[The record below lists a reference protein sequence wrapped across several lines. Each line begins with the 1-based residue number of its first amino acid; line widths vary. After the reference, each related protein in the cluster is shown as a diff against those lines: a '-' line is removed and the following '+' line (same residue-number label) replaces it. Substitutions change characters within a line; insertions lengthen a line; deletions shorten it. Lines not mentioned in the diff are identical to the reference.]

1 MFKQNTFS
9 KNNLYRGSLPF
20 FLAEEKKG
28 VIFLA
33 SSNKNIEDYYYTL
46 KDFYNGEIIK
56 IDDFEDENDE
66 YKKNYALIDCL
77 KNKNKY
83 IILISLQGIMKKYV
97 KEGERLFFE
106 KGKEI
111 GRKELEEKLIGSG
124 YRKNYLVEE
133 RMEYSLRGDILDIFP
148 ISSEFPY
155 RIEFFDEEV
164 ERITEFDLYTQKSI
178 EEKENIYMY
187 IDKNKNERFSF
198 LEILKD
204 FGKSAEKFYIEN
216 TEILRYKLEE
226 QILKNRDNE
235 EEYRKIFEEISSSF
249 EPLETKRLD
258 FDKIKKYEDLEVI
271 KKESRKQKILI
282 LSEEKKRYDEIF
294 ADCKNIEIKK
304 YPH

>member
-9 KNNLYRGSLPF
+9 ESDLYRGSLPF

-111 GRKELEEKLIGSG
+111 GRKELEEKLIGTG
-124 YRKNYLVEE
+124 NRKNNLVEE
-133 RMEYSLRGDILDIFP
+133 RME
-148 ISSEFPY
+148 
-155 RIEFFDEEV
+155 
-164 ERITEFDLYTQKSI
+164 
-178 EEKENIYMY
+178 
-187 IDKNKNERFSF
+187 
-198 LEILKD
+198 
-204 FGKSAEKFYIEN
+204 
-216 TEILRYKLEE
+216 
-226 QILKNRDNE
+226 
-235 EEYRKIFEEISSSF
+235 
-249 EPLETKRLD
+249 
-258 FDKIKKYEDLEVI
+258 
-271 KKESRKQKILI
+271 
-282 LSEEKKRYDEIF
+282 
-294 ADCKNIEIKK
+294 
-304 YPH
+304 

>member
-9 KNNLYRGSLPF
+9 ESNLYRGSLPF

-28 VIFLA
+28 VIFLS

-226 QILKNRDNE
+226 QILKAVSYTHLTLPTN
-235 EEYRKIFEEISSSF
+235 
-249 EPLETKRLD
+249 
-258 FDKIKKYEDLEVI
+258 
-271 KKESRKQKILI
+271 SRV
-282 LSEEKKRYDEIF
+282 
-294 ADCKNIEIKK
+294 
-304 YPH
+304 

>member
-178 EEKENIYMY
+178 EEKEKFTN
-187 IDKNKNERFSF
+187 
-198 LEILKD
+198 LK
-204 FGKSAEKFYIEN
+204 
-216 TEILRYKLEE
+216 T
-226 QILKNRDNE
+226 
-235 EEYRKIFEEISSSF
+235 
-249 EPLETKRLD
+249 
-258 FDKIKKYEDLEVI
+258 
-271 KKESRKQKILI
+271 
-282 LSEEKKRYDEIF
+282 
-294 ADCKNIEIKK
+294 
-304 YPH
+304 